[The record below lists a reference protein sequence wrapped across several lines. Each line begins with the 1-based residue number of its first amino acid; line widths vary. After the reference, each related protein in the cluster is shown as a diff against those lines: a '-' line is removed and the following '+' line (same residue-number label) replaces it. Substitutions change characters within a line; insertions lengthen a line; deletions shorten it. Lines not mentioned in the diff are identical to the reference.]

1 MVSNKEDGE
10 FRYGRNPYGIFT
22 DVGSKFSL
30 YANGRGRFEDQDL
43 LWSYD
48 ANSHTFTVKRPN
60 TLVWGW
66 IDEIPS
72 AAAERTGD
80 TIVLNYTRL
89 YSNGKPF
96 PVELIIV
103 PTRVASLVGAVVR
116 LEPKTFDRDF
126 FIEEYET
133 SPGVLKRIN
142 LKRDFE
148 TSVTAT
154 DTIGAEAG
162 AQAKLGSENI
172 SSISVGLKLKI
183 EASLGTTIGTR
194 DTFEEGYELDGKE
207 HLKMTVRWVKR
218 FRRGTITLANG
229 EKRAFEVFIG
239 YRTIP
244 EYDK

>member
-1 MVSNKEDGE
+1 M
-10 FRYGRNPYGIFT
+10 
-22 DVGSKFSL
+22 
-30 YANGRGRFEDQDL
+30 
-43 LWSYD
+43 
-48 ANSHTFTVKRPN
+48 
-60 TLVWGW
+60 
-66 IDEIPS
+66 
-72 AAAERTGD
+72 
-80 TIVLNYTRL
+80 
-89 YSNGKPF
+89 
-96 PVELIIV
+96 
-103 PTRVASLVGAVVR
+103 VGAAVL

-126 FIEEYET
+126 FTEEYET
-133 SPGVLKRIN
+133 SPGISKRIN

-148 TSVTAT
+148 TSITAT
-154 DTIGAEAG
+154 GTVGAEAG

-172 SSISVGLKLKI
+172 ASISVGLKLKI

-218 FRRGTITLANG
+218 FRRGMITLANG